1 MYNTEY
7 QGFWWLPSNPNESVV
22 GVLTFKPSE
31 IIELK
36 LIGALVG
43 NSGGNQDHVNLPI
56 ILGVVE
62 RKIITLSDCIRTKFN
77 SSRPGYDSETYRV
90 KFVFIGEHFQDPQE
104 IRFNEVSIQSTYL
117 SDWVNFSPIQELPTI
132 DDTNNLQQ
140 FTFIYNKPESI
151 KANIIEG
158 EISVFYG
165 CQNSGK
171 LYDID
176 FKQLSS
182 ISIKVNQF
190 ISFEDLYSQ
199 YICPILDFLTLATGQ
214 PNSVEKIYFPDI
226 NNELKSVEMLF
237 FSNSIESKKILSTD
251 DLLFSLA
258 DIESDFSL
266 MLQLWFNSYK
276 ELESIFNLIFSTE
289 YKPDM
294 YLESKFLNI
303 AQAAESYHRRRC
315 KNQVLTQPEH
325 DARIESIL
333 NNTPEEY
340 KKWLNA
346 KLHFSNEPPLLERL
360 MDLLDKTKKVMNP
373 LVKDHAKFAK
383 KVRDTRNYFTHW
395 NTDLQDKAAQG
406 EELFRITQTLLFML
420 QSCLL
425 MELGCTPERCAELIS
440 KNKKYQYAV
449 RNISKTE
456 KSQATR
462 RVQEA
467 E

>member
-1 MYNTEY
+1 MNNTEY
-7 QGFWWLPSNPNESVV
+7 QGFWWLPSNPNELVA

-36 LIGALVG
+36 LMGALVG

-104 IRFNEVSIQSTYL
+104 IQFNEVSIQSTYL
-117 SDWVNFSPIQELPTI
+117 SDWVDFPLIQTSSI

-140 FTFIYNKPESI
+140 FTFIYNQPESI

-165 CQNSGK
+165 WQNSRK

-176 FKQLSS
+176 FKQLPY

-199 YICPILDFLTLATGQ
+199 YICPILDFLTLATGK
-214 PNSVEKIYFPDI
+214 PNFLEKIEFNLRKPD
-226 NNELKSVEMLF
+226 LKIIEMLLV
-237 FSNSIESKKILSTD
+237 NHSITPKETLLPD
-251 DLLFSLA
+251 DLYFSLA
-258 DIESDFSL
+258 DIDSEFSL
-266 MLQLWFNSYK
+266 ILQKWFNSFE
-276 ELESIFNLIFSTE
+276 ELKSIFNLIFSTE

-315 KNQVLTQPEH
+315 KNHVLTKLEH
-325 DARIESIL
+325 EARIKAIL
-333 NNTPEEY
+333 DNTPEEY
-340 KKWLNA
+340 KKWLKE
-346 KLHFSNEPPLLERL
+346 KLHFSNEPTLHNRL
-360 MDLLDKTKKVMNP
+360 IELLDKTQKVMNP
-373 LVKDHAKFAK
+373 LVGDHLTFVR
-383 KVRDTRNYFTHW
+383 KVKYTRNYFTHW

-420 QSCLL
+420 QTCLL

>member
-1 MYNTEY
+1 MNNTEY
-7 QGFWWLPSNPNESVV
+7 QGFWWLPSNPNESVA

-43 NSGGNQDHVNLPI
+43 NSGRNQDSVNLPI
-56 ILGVVE
+56 ILGEVKG
-62 RKIITLSDCIRTKFN
+62 KIITLSNSIRTDFSN
-77 SSRPGYDSETYRV
+77 SISLKYISETYTV
-90 KFVFIGEHFQDPQE
+90 QFVFIGEHFQDPQE
-104 IRFNEVSIQSTYL
+104 IQFNEVSIQSTYL
-117 SDWVNFSPIQELPTI
+117 SDWVDFPLIQTSSI
-132 DDTNNLQQ
+132 DDTNKPQK
-140 FTFIYNKPESI
+140 FTFIYNQPESI
-151 KANIIEG
+151 KANIIKG

-165 CQNSGK
+165 WRNSGK

-176 FKQLSS
+176 FKQLPY
-182 ISIKVNQF
+182 ISIKVNES
-190 ISFEDLYSQ
+190 IPFEDLYSQ

-214 PNSVEKIYFPDI
+214 PNFLEKIDFYSRNPNF
-226 NNELKSVEMLF
+226 KSIEMLLV
-237 FSNSIESKKILSTD
+237 NHSITPKETLLPD
-251 DLLFSLA
+251 DLYFSLA
-258 DIESDFSL
+258 DIDSQFSL
-266 MLQLWFNSYK
+266 ILQKWFNSFE
-276 ELESIFNLIFSTE
+276 ELKSIFNLIFSTE

-315 KNQVLTQPEH
+315 KNEVLPKPEH
-325 DARIESIL
+325 DARIKAIL
-333 NNTPEEY
+333 SNTPEEY
-340 KKWLNA
+340 KKWLRE
-346 KLHFSNEPPLLERL
+346 KLNFSNEPTLQDRL

-420 QSCLL
+420 QACLL